1 MNLLD
6 RVLALS
12 WQEILFAA
20 CLAYM
25 VTYIVRSIRKRSG
38 GTKEHQKTFDVHPLN
53 MPEVYE
59 RCKVLFPIE
68 SIEFHGKR
76 FQRGMMVKIITL
88 QKNVIEGELIGMNR
102 VNLLCIRAGNRI
114 IAHQLEKIEEITAA

>member
-25 VTYIVRSIRKRSG
+25 VTFILRSIGKKR
-38 GTKEHQKTFDVHPLN
+38 GTKGKTFDVHPLN

-76 FQRGMMVKIITL
+76 FQRGMMVKIITM